1 MTAGQAAPLREARVD
16 LGAISAN
23 VRTLRAAIGTKHT
36 MAVVKARGY
45 GHGAVPSAKAAITGG
60 ADWLGVVE
68 LDEAA
73 ELRAAGIDVPILAWL
88 HDPAAN
94 FDAAVAAR
102 VDLGVSSLAQLDRAA
117 HASGTA
123 EVHLKVDTGL
133 GRNGVSLDEC
143 AQLFAAARQHETLG
157 RLRVRGIFSHLAN
170 ASDADDTAQTTAFE
184 SAVALAESAGLT
196 PELRHLASTAA
207 ALSQPATRFDLV
219 RLGIGIYGL
228 SPFDDQNS
236 AALHV
241 HLRPALE
248 LSAAIVSVKRVP
260 AGSGVSYGYTYRTT
274 AATTLVLVPLGYADG
289 IPRQASNRAPVSIN
303 GTSYP
308 IAGRVAM
315 DQFVVDVGDAIVAEG
330 DRAVLFGD
338 PARGIPSADDWAR
351 SCDTINYEIVTRLAG
366 RISYRYLP

>member
-1 MTAGQAAPLREARVD
+1 MRAFREARVD
-16 LGAISAN
+16 LGAIIAN
-23 VRTLRAAIGTKHT
+23 VDTLRAAIGTTHT

-45 GHGAVPSAKAAITGG
+45 GHGAVPSARAAIAGG

-68 LDEAA
+68 VAEAL
-73 ELRAAGIDVPILAWL
+73 ELRAAKIDVPILAWL

-94 FDAAVAAR
+94 FDEAVSAQI
-102 VDLGVSSLAQLDRAA
+102 DIGINSLAQLDRAA
-117 HASGTA
+117 QASGTA
-123 EVHLKVDTGL
+123 VVHLKVDTGL
-133 GRNGVSLDEC
+133 GRNGVVLDEC
-143 AQLFAAARQHETLG
+143 EQLFAAAHQHEKLG
-157 RLRVRGIFSHLAN
+157 RVRVRGIFSHLAN
-170 ASDADDTAQTTAFE
+170 ASDADDAAQATAFE
-184 SAVALAESAGLT
+184 SAVALAESAGLA

-207 ALSQPATRFDLV
+207 ALRLPATRFDLV

-236 AALHV
+236 ESLG
-241 HLRPALE
+241 LRPALE
-248 LSAAIVSVKRVP
+248 LSAVIVSVKRVP
-260 AGSGVSYGYTYRTT
+260 AGSGVSYGYTYRT
-274 AATTLVLVPLGYADG
+274 AAPTTLALVPLGYADG

-303 GTSYP
+303 GKTYP

-315 DQFVVDVGDAIVAEG
+315 DQFVVDVGDAVVAEG

-366 RISYRYLP
+366 RLGYRYLP